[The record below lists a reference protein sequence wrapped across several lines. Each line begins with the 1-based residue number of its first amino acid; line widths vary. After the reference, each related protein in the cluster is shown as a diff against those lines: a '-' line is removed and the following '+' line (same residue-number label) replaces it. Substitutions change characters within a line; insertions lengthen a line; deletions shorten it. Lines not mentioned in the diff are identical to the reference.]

1 MYGWNDQDG
10 ANTGQDEKTGLDT
23 RRRHRDSHTMEFPG
37 CQSGCDLEIYRTSS
51 IVVTAQGLFAGIRRG
66 CQIRR
71 DERKDSEDLKVR
83 EEVFD
88 VPTLKALYRLAN
100 KKFIRSLGGVMSTG
114 KEANVFHAIG
124 EKGEIAVKI
133 YRITTSGFKAMQ
145 EYIIGDPR
153 FKSVKH
159 TKKDI
164 VIAWTKKELR
174 NLMRA
179 YDAGVRVP
187 LPIISERNVL
197 VMEFIGKDG
206 IHAPLLKE
214 VASEIEDP
222 IGTYERIT
230 EYMSLLYHEAGLV
243 HADLSEYNIMYD
255 GEPIFIDMGQSVL
268 LSHPRAEE
276 FFVRDVENIVRFFR
290 KLGVECSEEGLIAEI
305 KRG

>member
-1 MYGWNDQDG
+1 MCRN
-10 ANTGQDEKTGLDT
+10 
-23 RRRHRDSHTMEFPG
+23 
-37 CQSGCDLEIYRTSS
+37 
-51 IVVTAQGLFAGIRRG
+51 RRG

-71 DERKDSEDLKVR
+71 AERLRIRIKDSDDLKV
-83 EEVFD
+83 EEGVFD
-88 VPTLKALYRLAN
+88 VPTLKALYRLSN

-114 KEANVFHAIG
+114 KEANVFHALD

-133 YRITTSGFKAMQ
+133 YRITTSDFRAMQ
-145 EYIIGDPR
+145 EYITGDPR
-153 FKSVKH
+153 FKSIKH
-159 TKKDI
+159 DKKDI

-179 YDAGVRVP
+179 HDAGVRVP
-187 LPIISERNVL
+187 MPIISERNVL

-222 IGTYERIT
+222 VGTYEKIT
-230 EYMSLLYHEAGLV
+230 EYMRLLYHKAGLV
-243 HADLSEYNIMYD
+243 HADLSEYNIMYY

-268 LSHPRAEE
+268 LSHPHAEE
-276 FFVRDVENIVRFFR
+276 FFVRDVGNIVRFFR

-305 KRG
+305 KRGGKDDPHQSAG